1 MATMSVSL
9 TGTKRRLSDDGG
21 GEGGKEELWCLHD
34 VIFTDRVQ
42 SVRVGRVVKIDGLFA
57 AVHFPGR
64 GEGESGGEPM
74 ATGEGADVL
83 ESCRLLRKDDLVVST
98 SLLLAC
104 VRRYLCHVILC
115 SSSSRQ
121 RTH

>member
-1 MATMSVSL
+1 MATVSVSL

-42 SVRVGRVVKIDGLFA
+42 SVRVGKVVKIDGLFA

-64 GEGESGGEPM
+64 GEGEPM
-74 ATGEGADVL
+74 AGEGAEVL
-83 ESCRLLRKDDLVVST
+83 ESCRLLRKDDLVVSAW
-98 SLLLAC
+98 LLPAC
-104 VRRYLCHVILC
+104 ARMFVCVM
-115 SSSSRQ
+115 
-121 RTH
+121 